1 MSENKLTKILY
12 QKNSP
17 ANTGYVELVNYMG
30 SDVITPVNAARA
42 SFGVQINSLTER
54 DQKLYKYC
62 VREGHTSIL
71 EHNTLTFAI
80 KTPLFV
86 ARQHMRHRTW
96 SYNEIS
102 RRYTDKDLDFYMPIN
117 FRQQSE
123 SNRQASISGSEQ
135 NPVLH
140 TIEGT
145 TMDYTCKADEAL
157 QTHVAN
163 SLKLYNQMIEAG
175 VAREQA
181 RMVLPQ
187 NLYTHYWATVNL
199 NNFFKFCDLRIHE
212 GAQEEIQDLAIA
224 CKELASEVW
233 PLTFSLYNLAKDEKK
248 SSSALTYF
256 KSLNTQEK
264 NNFIKTLQSL

>member
-1 MSENKLTKILY
+1 MNENNLTKILY

-17 ANTGYVELVNYMG
+17 ENTGYVELINYMG

-42 SFGVQINSLTER
+42 SFGVQVNLLTER

-62 VREGHTSIL
+62 VKEGHTSIL
-71 EHNTLTFAI
+71 EHNILTFAI

-117 FRQQSE
+117 FRQQSK
-123 SNRQASISGSEQ
+123 SNRQASINGSEQ
-135 NPVLH
+135 NPILYTV
-140 TIEGT
+140 EGSV
-145 TMDYTCKADEAL
+145 MDYDCKADKAL
-157 QTHVAN
+157 QIHVQN
-163 SLKLYNQMIEAG
+163 SVKLYNQMIETG
-175 VAREQA
+175 IAREQA

-187 NLYTHYWATVNL
+187 NLYTNYWATVNL

-224 CKELASEVW
+224 CKELASEIW
-233 PLTFSLYNLAKDEKK
+233 PLTFSLYNLAKEEKK
-248 SSSALTYF
+248 SSLALNYF
-256 KSLNTQEK
+256 KCLDAQEK
-264 NNFIKTLQSL
+264 NNFIKTLKSL

>member
-1 MSENKLTKILY
+1 MSDNQLIKKLY
-12 QKNSP
+12 EKNSP
-17 ANTGYVELVNYMG
+17 KNTGYVELVNYMG
-30 SDVITPVNAARA
+30 EDVITPVNAARA
-42 SFGVQINSLTER
+42 SFGVQIDTLTER
-54 DQKLYKYC
+54 DKRLYKYC

-102 RRYTDKDLDFYMPIN
+102 RRYTDKNLDFYMPIN

-123 SNRQASISGSEQ
+123 SNRQASISGSEY
-135 NPVLH
+135 NPVLSVV
-140 TIEGT
+140 EGSLMNYST
-145 TMDYTCKADEAL
+145 RADESL
-157 QTHVAN
+157 QKHVNDSVSLYN
-163 SLKLYNQMIEAG
+163 SLINSG

-187 NLYTHYWATVNL
+187 NLYTYYWATVNL

-224 CKELASEVW
+224 CKELATQIW
-233 PLTFSLYNLAKDEKK
+233 PLTFSLYNLAKEERVTNFN
-248 SSSALTYF
+248 LTYF
-256 KSLNTQEK
+256 KSLDQKERDS
-264 NNFIKTLQSL
+264 FIKTLQSL